1 MCGDGGWLGKYLR
14 KRTEIDLELMDFEQQ
29 AQDAGE
35 QRKRYAN
42 GRKCFNIGS

>member
-1 MCGDGGWLGKYLR
+1 MVAGCWLGKYLR
-14 KRTEIDLELMDFEQQ
+14 KRRRIDLEVIEFEQQ

-42 GRKCFNIGS
+42 GRKCFNFAS